1 MKKLL
6 CLILS
11 LSLCPL
17 FGVYPAA
24 EEASSPAQSLKN
36 FGVYADLNLNG
47 RTDVGDALLILQ
59 YSVGK
64 ITPTQSEISAADL
77 DGDGKVT
84 VSDALLD
91 LQYSMGMFSIFA
103 AGGKTG
109 SRIIYPSGCSQY
121 VLDAVKKLQSFINEQ
136 TGAKILFSPDSRAEQ
151 AGDILI
157 GNTNRSLSSEI
168 SSELSQ
174 GEFAVKES
182 GGQLAICS
190 YSDETLLAAAEY
202 LTNFL
207 KSQNNACMLSKD
219 FGFCS
224 PFDTPAIPA
233 KGIKVCK
240 NDISDF
246 VITADSA
253 LSPYAEVIKQRILS
267 VSGKEIE
274 ITNGEGQ
281 KSIVLSN
288 DPENELEGPEIKVE
302 ISDDKIL
309 IAAKGERINDAV
321 NYFCTKVI
329 SAENYSNGFVLLDS
343 SQNFKGDILKNPAT
357 EMSCPDPFVKYVDG
371 YYYAIFT
378 EATRL
383 TLYRSR
389 YLSTVTTDEQ
399 LTVYTGGWDVIQSD
413 IWAPEF
419 YFDKNQNKWY
429 IYANGTL
436 SPGNYETQRL
446 FCLESDGSELWGNY
460 HFKGILGDGYCIDA
474 SPYYNEYTDTLYLTY
489 VSAGGGVNR
498 IATAKMEN
506 PWTMDE
512 QSRTVISSPTLSW
525 ELETG
530 KVNEGGC
537 FIEQNGKLYICF
549 SANNGDSKEYC
560 LGLLEFKGDYK
571 KDDLTDQSKWQK
583 LSRPLLR
590 AGGGIY
596 CTGHNSF
603 FLSPDGSELWIAF
616 HGRTSTEEATWHRP
630 LCFMK
635 AKLDKNGNFIMDSVP
650 DLAGSFMKEPSRN
663 G

>member
-1 MKKLL
+1 MKYKNKHTPAGIMF
-6 CLILS
+6 CRA
-11 LSLCPL
+11 
-17 FGVYPAA
+17 GVCFM
-24 EEASSPAQSLKN
+24 L
-36 FGVYADLNLNG
+36 
-47 RTDVGDALLILQ
+47 
-59 YSVGK
+59 
-64 ITPTQSEISAADL
+64 
-77 DGDGKVT
+77 
-84 VSDALLD
+84 
-91 LQYSMGMFSIFA
+91 IFA
-103 AGGKTG
+103 EFGDLRGKDPG
-109 SRIIYPSGCSQY
+109 SAEVQQQ
-121 VLDAVKKLQSFINEQ
+121 VKKLQSFINEQ

-157 GNTNRSLSSEI
+157 GNTNRPLSSEI

-309 IAAKGERINDAV
+309 IAANGERINDAV

-436 SPGNYETQRL
+436 TPGNYETQRL

-506 PWTMDE
+506 PWTMEE